1 MHGPVERQHAVMR
14 LQVASL
20 HFHGPPQMLGR
31 HLDLRGSLCTSSM
44 FVMMATHMQLLDLR
58 RLQFDCLLQL
68 LQVLH
73 SSLNGSAALLELL
86 HLQGT
91 HLGWSQA
98 G

>member
-1 MHGPVERQHAVMR
+1 MQ
-14 LQVASL
+14 LQVRAACTSTSL
-20 HFHGPPQMLGR
+20 LRCLGPHP
-31 HLDLRGSLCTSSM
+31 DLKKALSTSSM
-44 FVMMATHMQLLDLR
+44 FVMTATHMQLLDLR
-58 RLQFDCLLQL
+58 RSQFDCLLQL

-91 HLGWSQA
+91 HLGWSQK